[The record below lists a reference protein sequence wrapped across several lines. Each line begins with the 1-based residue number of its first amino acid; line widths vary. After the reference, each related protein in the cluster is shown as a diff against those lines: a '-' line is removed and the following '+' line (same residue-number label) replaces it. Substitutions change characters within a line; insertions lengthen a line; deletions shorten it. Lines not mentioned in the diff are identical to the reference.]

1 VLLLLLLLLV
11 TAGCAAGQYLV
22 NDPATCT
29 DCPVGS
35 YCPGGTA
42 TQSVIYSCNWA
53 NNATTAGLT
62 TKAVRSTSRA
72 ACGERYQQQQQQ
84 QQQQLLLSLNLAAR
98 CYVLCMLRDMPSL
111 LCNGTSPCT
120 LLAGTMRPCLHCHS
134 ITGHAPEHDCL
145 CSCT

>member
-1 VLLLLLLLLV
+1 VLLLLLI

-53 NNATTAGLT
+53 NNATTDGLT

-72 ACGERYQQQQQQ
+72 ACGEQHHHHQQQQ
-84 QQQQLLLSLNLAAR
+84 QQQQLL
-98 CYVLCMLRDMPSL
+98 VL
-111 LCNGTSPCT
+111 
-120 LLAGTMRPCLHCHS
+120 
-134 ITGHAPEHDCL
+134 
-145 CSCT
+145 